1 MITTTSNIMEPDV
14 VPAQVDLAA
23 VLPQH
28 VQADQ
33 QVHAPAAAAA
43 RRVLQHAHVRLQ
55 AAAAP
60 PAGWPA
66 AAAAAARRVLQHAHV
81 RLQAQRPHPQ
91 GGPAHAPEDARAAH
105 AHGAPR
111 VPPVH
116 APQQPAAPRAPLRH
130 HRRLCTS
137 VHKSFNFLTLNLTRK
152 IKQHRR
158 PK

>member
-33 QVHAPAAAAA
+33 QVHA
-43 RRVLQHAHVRLQ
+43 
-55 AAAAP
+55 
-60 PAGWPA
+60 PA